1 MRQASLVLWPKFRH
15 ILGYGCFSRKVRQLY
30 SNTRVHT
37 KCAHWFTFQ
46 EREEWFLD
54 WVVGHTSEVNK
65 FIEQKLM
72 PYIVSHEL
80 KIQGSAKDIGQV
92 W

>member
-1 MRQASLVLWPKFRH
+1 MYIQNVRISLPFK
-15 ILGYGCFSRKVRQLY
+15 
-30 SNTRVHT
+30 
-37 KCAHWFTFQ
+37 
-46 EREEWFLD
+46 REEWFLD